1 MTALIIT
8 ALAIAA
14 LNARV
19 GFLLLAANPD
29 RTPTTSDRS
38 KS

>member
-1 MTALIIT
+1 MTALLII

-14 LNARV
+14 LNARI
-19 GFLLLAANPD
+19 GFLLLTANPD

-38 KS
+38 KL